1 MIPLPLQ
8 PLVRWPSSS
17 AACSPSTKSLVSVLW
32 NAPATETTWRS
43 SPLMGKHVLQNL
55 CFSWVTHYT
64 FLFLEIFP
72 VAKRKNN
79 IVSIY
84 SDFLLCMCRVVVVAG
99 ATPTSAVAAMVRISP
114 CSVRA
119 AFTTILSSTRFSTLW
134 ASTMSRN
141 ALTATST
148 SASCW
153 RTSSLVRLC
162 PQWSPV

>member
-1 MIPLPLQ
+1 MILLPLQ

-43 SPLMGKHVLQNL
+43 SPLAGKHVLQNL
-55 CFSWVTHYT
+55 CFSWVTLYT

-84 SDFLLCMCRVVVVAG
+84 SDFFSCVVAG
-99 ATPTSAVAAMVRISP
+99 ATPTSAVAAMVRICP

-119 AFTTILSSTRFSTLW
+119 AFTTIRSSMRFSTLW

-153 RTSSLVRLC
+153 RTSSLVCLC
-162 PQWSPV
+162 PKRSSVSS